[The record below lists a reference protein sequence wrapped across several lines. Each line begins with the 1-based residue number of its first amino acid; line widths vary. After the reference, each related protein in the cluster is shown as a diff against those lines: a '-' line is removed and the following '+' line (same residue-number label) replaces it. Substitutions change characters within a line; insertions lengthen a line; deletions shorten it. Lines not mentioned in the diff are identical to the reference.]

1 MLEAYGEAPTD
12 AADPKRYLKLART
25 LWVDFCAQRQPRVQK
40 PAVYAAAVEYTLFR
54 LANRSITQA
63 ELARRYG
70 VTARAIAARHEEIRE
85 ALALEP
91 GDPRYLDNAL

>member
-12 AADPKRYLKLART
+12 AADPSQYLQLARS

-40 PAVYAAAVEYTLFR
+40 PAVYAAAVEYTLSR

-63 ELARRYG
+63 QLARRYG
-70 VTARAIAARHEEIRE
+70 VTARAIAARHEEICQ
-85 ALALEP
+85 ALAIEP
-91 GDPRYLDNAL
+91 GDPRYLGNAK